1 MTDILI
7 GMALL
12 IIAFCL
18 WIWLFPTKK
27 YMSDIYQEMYIKQDK
42 QEKLMK
48 DMRNVF
54 FAKNRKF
61 KKGDK

>member
-18 WIWLFPTKK
+18 WLWLFPTKR

-42 QEKLMK
+42 QEKIMK

-61 KKGDK
+61 KKGDR